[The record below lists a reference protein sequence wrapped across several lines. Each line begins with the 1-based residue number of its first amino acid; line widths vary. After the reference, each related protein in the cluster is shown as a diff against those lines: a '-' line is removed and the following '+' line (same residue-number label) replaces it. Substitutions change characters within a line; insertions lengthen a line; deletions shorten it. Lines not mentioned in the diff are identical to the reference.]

1 MAQRMIEISGLSK
14 RYRLGKIGA
23 RTLRDELQMFAE
35 RWRNR
40 KQGDT
45 LRATRADEFWAL
57 RDINISV
64 EQGEVLGLIGR
75 NGAGKSTLLKIL
87 SRITEPTEGQAI
99 LHGSVGSLLEVGTG
113 FHPELTGMDNIF
125 LNGAILG
132 MDKAEIRR
140 KLDEIIAF
148 SGIERH
154 IDTPVK
160 RYSSGMI
167 VRLGFAVAAHLEP
180 DILIVDEVLAVGDA
194 EFQRKC
200 IGKMQDVA
208 GHGRTVIFVSHQ
220 MGTIQ
225 QLCSR
230 CISLSQG
237 RVVDSG
243 PTSEVVAAYLNSYE
257 EEAGVAFAEEST
269 YRTGTREIRLLDGKI
284 LDDRGRTVS
293 SVVAG
298 QDYTFEFNYETRTPD
313 LPFTCQVKVFNQRG
327 IDIAHFATQ
336 FEGVRMRTQS
346 TRGTIRCQVQ
356 RLPLPLGKYRIEV
369 VVEAFGRVVDG
380 IPNAIYF
387 MVDSGVFFSSG
398 RTPRDTQC
406 AVLIDHA
413 WDHVNEKVEPG
424 VAGG

>member
-1 MAQRMIEISGLSK
+1 MTQPIIEISDLSK
-14 RYRLGKIGA
+14 RYRLGNIGA

-35 RWRNR
+35 RWRHR
-40 KQGDT
+40 KSGNT
-45 LRATRADEFWAL
+45 VRADRPDDFWAL
-57 RDINISV
+57 RDVSFTV

-87 SRITEPTEGQAI
+87 SRITEPTTGRAV
-99 LHGSVGSLLEVGTG
+99 LRGSVGSLLEVGTG
-113 FHPELTGMDNIF
+113 FHPELTGRDNIF

-132 MDKAEIRR
+132 MDKAEINR

-160 RYSSGMI
+160 RYSSGMV

-225 QLCSR
+225 QLCTR
-230 CISLSQG
+230 CISMHQG
-237 RVVDSG
+237 RVVNSG
-243 PTSEVVAAYLNSYE
+243 PTADVVSAYLNSYE
-257 EEAGVAFAEEST
+257 EEAEVAFTDENP
-269 YRTGTREIRLLDGKI
+269 YRSGSKEIRVVN
-284 LDDRGRTVS
+284 GRMLNSEGRPVS

-298 QDYTFEFNYETRTPD
+298 YDYGFEFDYETETPD
-313 LPFTCQVKVFNQRG
+313 LSFHCHIKVYNQRG
-327 IDIAHFATQ
+327 IDIALFSTR
-336 FEGVRMRTQS
+336 FEGVKIQTVAGGGR
-346 TRGTIRCQVQ
+346 ICCQVN
-356 RLPLPLGKYRIEV
+356 RLPLPLGKYRVEV
-369 VVEAFGRVVDG
+369 MVAAHGRTTDL
-380 IPNAIYF
+380 IPNALYF
-387 MVDSGVFFSSG
+387 AVDSGVFFASG
-398 RTPRDTQC
+398 RTPRDSQC
-406 AVLIDHA
+406 AVLIDHDWSHQTQSIQA
-413 WDHVNEKVEPG
+413 EIKS
-424 VAGG
+424 

>member
-1 MAQRMIEISGLSK
+1 MIEISGLSK

-23 RTLRDELQMFAE
+23 RTLRDELQLFTE

-40 KQGDT
+40 KTADSV
-45 LRATRADEFWAL
+45 RADRPEDFWAL
-57 RDINISV
+57 RDIEFSV

-87 SRITEPTEGQAI
+87 SRITEPTFGKAV
-99 LHGSVGSLLEVGTG
+99 LRGSVGSLLEVGTG

-154 IDTPVK
+154 IETPVK

-225 QLCSR
+225 QLCTR
-230 CISLSQG
+230 CVSLHQG

-243 PTSEVVAAYLNSYE
+243 PTADVVSNYLNSYE
-257 EEAGVAFAEEST
+257 EEAGVAFTEENP
-269 YRTGTREIRLLDGKI
+269 YRTGSREVRLTDGRI
-284 LDDRGRTVS
+284 VDSDGRSVT

-298 QDYTFEFNYETRTPD
+298 ADYAFEFDYVTDNDD
-313 LPFTCQVKVFNQRG
+313 LPFTCLVKVHNQRG
-327 IDIAHFATQ
+327 IDIVHFSTQ
-336 FEGVRMRTQS
+336 FEGVRMRTAGGEG
-346 TRGTIRCQVQ
+346 RVRCAVQ
-356 RLPLPLGKYRIEV
+356 RLPLPLGKYRVEV
-369 VVEAFGRVVDG
+369 VIEAFGRATDS
-380 IPNAIYF
+380 IPNAFYF
-387 MVDSGVFFSSG
+387 MVDSSVFFSSG
-398 RTPRDTQC
+398 RTPRDSQC
-406 AVLIDHA
+406 AVLVDHDWSHDA
-413 WDHVNEKVEPG
+413 RTSKPQISK
-424 VAGG
+424 

>member
-1 MAQRMIEISGLSK
+1 MAQSMIEINGLSK

-23 RTLRDELQMFAE
+23 RTLRDEIQMFAE

-40 KQGDT
+40 SLTNENRED
-45 LRATRADEFWAL
+45 RPDEFWAL
-57 RDINISV
+57 RDISFNV
-64 EQGEVLGLIGR
+64 DQGEVLGLIGR

-87 SRITEPTEGQAI
+87 SRITEPTTGKAI
-99 LHGSVGSLLEVGTG
+99 LHGTVGSLLEVGTG

-132 MDKAEIRR
+132 MDKAEIRS

-154 IDTPVK
+154 IETPVK

-225 QLCSR
+225 QLCTR
-230 CISLSQG
+230 CISLNQG

-243 PTSEVVAAYLNSYE
+243 PTAEVVAAYLNSYE
-257 EEAGVAFAEEST
+257 EEAGVAFT
-269 YRTGTREIRLLDGKI
+269 QDNPHRTGSKEIQFTDGRMLDR
-284 LDDRGRTVS
+284 DGRPVS

-298 QDYTFEFNYETRTPD
+298 HDYVFEFDYESETPD
-313 LPFTCQVKVFNQRG
+313 LPFTCQIKVYNQRG
-327 IDIAHFATQ
+327 IDIVHFSTQ
-336 FEGVRMRTQS
+336 FEGVRMRTVGGK
-346 TRGTIRCQVQ
+346 GTIRCEVE
-356 RLPLPLGKYRIEV
+356 RLPLPLGKYRVEV
-369 VVEAFGRVVDG
+369 GIEAFGRPTDT
-380 IPNAIYF
+380 IPNALYF
-387 MVDSGVFFSSG
+387 MVDSSVFFTSG

-406 AVLIDHA
+406 AVL
-413 WDHVNEKVEPG
+413 VNHDWAHQNPALESG
-424 VAGG
+424 VTG

>member
-1 MAQRMIEISGLSK
+1 MIEIDGLSK

-23 RTLRDELQMFAE
+23 RTLRDEIQMFAE

-40 KQGDT
+40 SIT
-45 LRATRADEFWAL
+45 NETREDRPDEFWAL
-57 RDINISV
+57 RDITFNV

-87 SRITEPTEGQAI
+87 SRITEPTTGRAI
-99 LHGSVGSLLEVGTG
+99 LRGSVGSLLEVGTG

-132 MDKAEIRR
+132 MDKAEIRS

-148 SGIERH
+148 SGVERH

-225 QLCSR
+225 QLCTR
-230 CISLSQG
+230 CIALNRG

-243 PTSEVVAAYLNSYE
+243 PTGEVVAAYLNSYE
-257 EEAGVAFAEEST
+257 EEAEAAFTEENPH
-269 YRTGTREIRLLDGKI
+269 RTGSREIQLMDGRMM
-284 LDDRGRTVS
+284 DRDGRTVTS
-293 SVVAG
+293 IVAG
-298 QDYTFEFNYETRTPD
+298 QDYVFEFDYKTETPD
-313 LPFTCQVKVFNQRG
+313 LPFTCQIKVFNQRG
-327 IDIAHFATQ
+327 IDIAHFSTQ
-336 FEGVRMRTQS
+336 FEGVRMRTDGNQG
-346 TRGTIRCQVQ
+346 RIRCSVE
-356 RLPLPLGKYRIEV
+356 RLPLPLGKYRVEV
-369 VVEAFGRVVDG
+369 GLEAFGRPTDV
-380 IPNAIYF
+380 IPNALYF
-387 MVDSGVFFSSG
+387 MVDSSVFFSSG

-406 AVLIDHA
+406 AVLVDHDWA
-413 WDHVNEKVEPG
+413 HQNQSLKSG
-424 VAGG
+424 VSG

>member
-1 MAQRMIEISGLSK
+1 M
-14 RYRLGKIGA
+14 
-23 RTLRDELQMFAE
+23 
-35 RWRNR
+35 
-40 KQGDT
+40 
-45 LRATRADEFWAL
+45 
-57 RDINISV
+57 
-64 EQGEVLGLIGR
+64 
-75 NGAGKSTLLKIL
+75 
-87 SRITEPTEGQAI
+87 
-99 LHGSVGSLLEVGTG
+99 GSLLEVGTG

-132 MDKAEIRR
+132 MDKAEIRG

-225 QLCSR
+225 QLCTR
-230 CISLSQG
+230 CISLNRG

-243 PTSEVVAAYLNSYE
+243 PTSEVVSAYLNSYE
-257 EEAGVAFAEEST
+257 EETGVAFTEDNPH
-269 YRTGTREIRLLDGKI
+269 RTGSKEIRLCDGRMLD
-284 LDDRGRTVS
+284 RERRQVS

-298 QDYTFEFNYETRTPD
+298 HDYSFEFDYETDTPD

-327 IDIAHFATQ
+327 IDIAHFSTQ
-336 FEGVRMRTQS
+336 FEGVRMQTLGS
-346 TRGTIRCQVQ
+346 RGSIRCEVQ
-356 RLPLPLGKYRIEV
+356 RLPLPLGKYRVEV
-369 VVEAFGRVVDG
+369 LIEAFGRTTDA
-380 IPNAIYF
+380 IPNALYF
-387 MVDSGVFFSSG
+387 MVDSSVFFSSG

-406 AVLIDHA
+406 AVLVDHA
-413 WDHVNEKVEPG
+413 WEHQNQSIESGVPG
-424 VAGG
+424 